1 MKNAVFVKQKKLY
14 PFKVPCMSGRVKSR
28 DSSTPVISLVGPGFE
43 RCSVHNLTILCT
55 KGGVCS
61 SSPPELDALGS
72 TIAVSTDAISNGIS
86 TRIESQS
93 SKVHWSPNHQC
104 SLPSGCCQPSPRGD
118 IAQARPQW
126 ALNQMLDEGRTSPLS
141 CNHKL

>member
-1 MKNAVFVKQKKLY
+1 MKNVVFAKQKKLY

-61 SSPPELDALGS
+61 SSPPALDALGS

-93 SKVHWSPNHQC
+93 SKVHLVSQSPVLSSFRMLPTVTCHDMQSTYSAI
-104 SLPSGCCQPSPRGD
+104 SLHKN
-118 IAQARPQW
+118 W
-126 ALNQMLDEGRTSPLS
+126 APLRTKHY
-141 CNHKL
+141 C